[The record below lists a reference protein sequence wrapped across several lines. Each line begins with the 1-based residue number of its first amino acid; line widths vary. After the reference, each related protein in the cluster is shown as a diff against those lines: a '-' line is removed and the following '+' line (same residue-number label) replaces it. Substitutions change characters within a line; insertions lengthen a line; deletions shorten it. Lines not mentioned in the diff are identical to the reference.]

1 MAYSYLTYLKTQRGS
16 AMTNKAKYKNLKA
29 GTEFIFM
36 GRVFIKNDWISA
48 QVKGKKLFLSIQ
60 PSAQVEVITA

>member
-1 MAYSYLTYLKTQRGS
+1 
-16 AMTNKAKYKNLKA
+16 MTNKAQYKDLKA

-36 GRVFIKNDWISA
+36 GRVFIKNNWISA

-60 PSAQVEVITA
+60 PSAEVEVIKA